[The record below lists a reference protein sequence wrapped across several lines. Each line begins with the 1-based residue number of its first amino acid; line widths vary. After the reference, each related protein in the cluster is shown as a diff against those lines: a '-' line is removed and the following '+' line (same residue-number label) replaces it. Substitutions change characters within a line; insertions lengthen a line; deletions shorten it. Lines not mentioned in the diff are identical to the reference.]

1 MKINEKIAGWIAFYN
16 KNRLDI
22 EYGKDATDLYKAK
35 QFAIKHF
42 KVPKSKQGMLAIAP
56 ATNEDFENS
65 DYVIS
70 EENDDNNSN
79 TNNISNIIKYAQ
91 EGNPSKLKSEIG
103 AVLGSKIMDHIDTRR
118 QEIAQDMFGEG
129 VQYSGFSSYET
140 KMIKLADK
148 IVNVTKEGDSINKM
162 AKGISKQINNGE
174 GISPKQAEWIAN
186 TWKSFKK

>member
-1 MKINEKIAGWIAFYN
+1 MDGGSTDNSVEIIKKYDPWITYWESKKDRGQAHAINKGFKRATGEIIAWLNSDDTY
-16 KNRLDI
+16 LPS
-22 EYGKDATDLYKAK
+22 
-35 QFAIKHF
+35 AIKEAA
-42 KVPKSKQGMLAIAP
+42 KYLA
-56 ATNEDFENS
+56 THS
-65 DYVIS
+65 DVAMVYGNCVIVG
-70 EENDDNNSN
+70 E
-79 TNNISNIIKYAQ
+79 